1 MKKNKVLLVKASIYK
16 KGILF
21 STFFLP
27 MSNNTKIKNLKISKE
42 VHSTLKSYCDKN
54 GLTMYKFIEKMIMDK
69 CAIKKDV
76 YGEEY

>member
-1 MKKNKVLLVKASIYK
+1 
-16 KGILF
+16 
-21 STFFLP
+21 
-27 MSNNTKIKNLKISKE
+27 MSNNSKIKNLKISKE